1 MCCGRYDKQT
11 SHTVSEPALIH
22 RPQTTP
28 DKISGIPIRYE
39 GRTAMTVIGPVS
51 GRVYRFS
58 SPGSRVE
65 LDPRDASSLAAIPK
79 LRFVR

>member
-1 MCCGRYDKQT
+1 MCCGRYDKQASNT
-11 SHTVSEPALIH
+11 ASEPALAP
-22 RPQTTP
+22 RPQTPP
-28 DKISGIPIRYE
+28 DKIAGIPIRYE
-39 GRTAMTVIGPVS
+39 GRTGMTVIGPVS

-65 LDPRDASSLAAIPK
+65 LDARDASTVAAIPK